1 MLSVSC
7 RDVGVDC
14 DFRGSG
20 ETEEELMNNLVD
32 HAIKDHGYTREYV
45 MKPEM
50 QEKIKAKIKKSWK
63 YDAAVGSQLSI
74 LKYTDYSF
82 IGFFMLFEIFGRSR
96 SYFESIL
103 LVWKK
108 IIWVSELTIL
118 FLRKKG
124 EKNLYFLFIVY
135 CMIFLFFVNN

>member
-14 DFRGSG
+14 DFRGTG

-50 QEKIKAKIKKSWK
+50 QEKIKSKIKKSWK
-63 YDAAVGSQLSI
+63 YGSICLESVVNAN
-74 LKYTDYSF
+74 TNYSF
-82 IGFFMLFEIFGRSR
+82 VVGLFMLFGNFLVD
-96 SYFESIL
+96 FEVTL
-103 LVWKK
+103 
-108 IIWVSELTIL
+108 
-118 FLRKKG
+118 
-124 EKNLYFLFIVY
+124 NLHY
-135 CMIFLFFVNN
+135 

>member
-14 DFRGSG
+14 DFRGTG

-50 QEKIKAKIKKSWK
+50 QEKIKSKIKKGNRIK
-63 YDAAVGSQLSI
+63 LNCNFCHVPYQ
-74 LKYTDYSF
+74 
-82 IGFFMLFEIFGRSR
+82 
-96 SYFESIL
+96 
-103 LVWKK
+103 
-108 IIWVSELTIL
+108 
-118 FLRKKG
+118 
-124 EKNLYFLFIVY
+124 
-135 CMIFLFFVNN
+135 VNYNC